1 MKEIIKNIWFKSHQ
15 LSMYFS
21 PYLWIYYPDRMISLY
36 SIILLSWNFNNN
48 KCIITQFEYYLF
60 GSTFL
65 GQGKKFLVPFRHRV
79 ILYINFLFALIY
91 QRMN

>member
-1 MKEIIKNIWFKSHQ
+1 MKSIIKNIWFVSHKTG
-15 LSMYFS
+15 MIVI
-21 PYLWIYYPDRMISLY
+21 PYLWILYPNIKWLY
-36 SIILLSWNFNNN
+36 LVTILSWNLNNN
-48 KCIITQFEYYLF
+48 KCLITQLEYYLF

-65 GQGKKFLVPFRHRV
+65 GNGKKFLVPIRHRI